1 MNLAGKTFREKI
13 WQYEVLILILR
24 LCHQPAKFVVQLQQ
38 PTKINCI
45 VLREAIHLGQTVR
58 KFNIVLY
65 NGDKIIS
72 QIQGTSVGRKRILSF
87 PATTVYIFQGL
98 SAGCYGQ

>member
-1 MNLAGKTFREKI
+1 
-13 WQYEVLILILR
+13 
-24 LCHQPAKFVVQLQQ
+24 VQLQQ

-72 QIQGTSVGRKRILSF
+72 QIPGTSVGRKRILTF
-87 PATTVYIFQGL
+87 PATTVTSFKVYLQDAMGNDNISGIAAYMIDESL
-98 SAGCYGQ
+98 IEK